1 MQNQKDFRACT
12 SCNKFMVIGYTNE
25 NLGTYYCTKQCL
37 DSSVSKKEQNEEFEN
52 ESLYHTDWV
61 DDTTVF
67 IIFENQYIS
76 LEDAEFIQKEF
87 GNPSN
92 KIKVLDYDFSRPVFK
107 IENNQ
112 QIELEI

>member
-1 MQNQKDFRACT
+1 MKNQKDYRACS

-25 NLGTYYCTKQCL
+25 NLGTYYCTKKCL

-52 ESLYHTDWV
+52 ESLYHTDWI

-67 IIFENQYIS
+67 IIFDNQYIS

-92 KIKVLDYDFSRPVFK
+92 EIKKSDYNFSRPVFTV
-107 IENNQ
+107 ENNQ

>member
-1 MQNQKDFRACT
+1 MKNQKDYRACS

-25 NLGTYYCTKQCL
+25 NLGTYYCTKKCL

-67 IIFENQYIS
+67 SYSIINIYLWKMLSLFKKS
-76 LEDAEFIQKEF
+76 LEIQV
-87 GNPSN
+87 
-92 KIKVLDYDFSRPVFK
+92 IK
-107 IENNQ
+107 
-112 QIELEI
+112 